1 VHLDVDLGLNVM
13 LRDCG
18 WPRGIRL
25 YGLNAPEL
33 TTARGKVA
41 KQWLEDALPRTRWAI
56 TLRTHLDRHD
66 KYGGIL
72 GVLWVGRTNINDAMI
87 EAGHAVPYMLSGEA
101 RG

>member
-1 VHLDVDLGLNVM
+1 V

-25 YGLNAPEL
+25 YGLNAPEID
-33 TTARGKVA
+33 TARGKAA
-41 KQWLEDALPRTRWAI
+41 KQWLEDALPKGRGAI

-72 GVLWVGRTNINDAMI
+72 GVLWVAGRNINDAMVK
-87 EAGHAVPYMLSGEA
+87 AGHAVPYMLDAEA